1 MPKTIRN
8 GVPQRL
14 WRLVQLMKEGWSR
27 EELIEKLA
35 CSPRNLAADVSRLKK
50 QGWTVKY
57 ARSESRYHINFP
69 NVDVISLKL
78 SPEEFFH
85 VSYLINVARD
95 EAFSSLGGKV
105 SLACSEQTLPVY
117 DSGPGYGV
125 ARLSEQLQKTLN
137 ICREAILKRR
147 KLAFVYRSQHESKQP
162 AIRLVHPYHLIHTP
176 NSWYLIAW
184 SETRQAFRRFK
195 LLRMATLTLMADVFN
210 RRKFDLQEYLGDAW
224 WLRYD
229 PERLNN
235 PYHVE
240 VRFFDE
246 AAQSIKEYQ
255 FHPTQQVQD
264 HPDGFAVF
272 TCQLSYLH
280 EFAGWLMQWLGH
292 IQIVSPPELTGLIA
306 DKVADF
312 AKRHDLSA
320 KV

>member
-1 MPKTIRN
+1 MPKTIRT

-57 ARSESRYHINFP
+57 ARSESRYHIDFP
-69 NVDVISLKL
+69 NLDVISLKL
-78 SPEEFFH
+78 SPEEFFY

-125 ARLSEQLQKTLN
+125 ARLSEQLQTTLN
-137 ICREAILKRR
+137 TCREAILKHRQ
-147 KLAFVYRSQHESKQP
+147 LAFVYRAQRGDGAA
-162 AIRLVHPYHLIHTP
+162 AIRLVHPYHLVHTP

-184 SETRQAFRRFK
+184 SEERQAFRRFK
-195 LLRMATLTLMADVFN
+195 LLRAETLTMMPDTFN
-210 RRKFDLQEYLGDAW
+210 RRKFDLQAYLGDAW

-229 PERLNN
+229 PDRLDN
-235 PYHVE
+235 PHQVE
-240 VRFFDE
+240 VRFFRE
-246 AAQSIKEYQ
+246 AAQSIKEYH
-255 FHPTQQVQD
+255 FHPTQTIVD
-264 HPDGFAVF
+264 HPDGYAVF
-272 TCQLSYLH
+272 TCRLSYLP
-280 EFAGWLMQWLGH
+280 EFAGWLMQWLG
-292 IQIVSPPELTGLIA
+292 QIEIVNPPELAALIA

-312 AKRHDLSA
+312 AERHDLP
-320 KV
+320 K